1 MFKKPYCYFCH
12 KLRVMKKGNWIFI
25 FTLIAIAGLSRLL
38 PHPPNFTALGAVA
51 LFGGAALSSKIL
63 RIALPLVV
71 LLITDIIINNTV
83 FAQFNEGFTVF
94 YPGAIW
100 TYVAIGS
107 ISLLAPMIINKLSV
121 KHVVLGSLS
130 ASLVFFI
137 ISNFGDWIT
146 GFDFPLTFA
155 GLIGNYIAGI
165 PYFMNSI
172 AGDLFFSGILFG
184 GFYLAELKIP
194 KLSLSKN

>member
-1 MFKKPYCYFCH
+1 M
-12 KLRVMKKGNWIFI
+12 
-25 FTLIAIAGLSRLL
+25 
-38 PHPPNFTALGAVA
+38 
-51 LFGGAALSSKIL
+51 
-63 RIALPLVV
+63 
-71 LLITDIIINNTV
+71 
-83 FAQFNEGFTVF
+83 
-94 YPGAIW
+94 
-100 TYVAIGS
+100 
-107 ISLLAPMIINKLSV
+107 
-121 KHVVLGSLS
+121 LGSLS

-194 KLSLSKN
+194 KLALSKN